1 MWGNGGAIYFV
12 CLYKMFGMLE
22 YVSDNWLARWASV
35 IGVQDKGLKDTG
47 IGLVFGSKER
57 KMTERRL
64 HRLPSLPSTAS
75 YWS

>member
-1 MWGNGGAIYFV
+1 M
-12 CLYKMFGMLE
+12 
-22 YVSDNWLARWASV
+22 
-35 IGVQDKGLKDTG
+35 QDKELKEVD

-57 KMTERRL
+57 KITERRL